1 MPPFNV
7 NVYVRP
13 SSEAC
18 QELAIPGCSLLVS
31 LRDTSVSYTLPS
43 SACST
48 AVPCSVRM
56 SSDFGALPSMPTVTD
71 ESETSVPKDVMGF
84 LRPVSDSPSHSSTLS
99 TIATPKKISQ
109 RVASAFRL
117 RFRPFSSMHPSL
129 VDACYTPDG
138 RVRFDGVPARRL
150 ACVGI
155 TRRTRPDTCR

>member
-31 LRDTSVSYTLPS
+31 LRDTNVSYT
-43 SACST
+43 
-48 AVPCSVRM
+48 
-56 SSDFGALPSMPTVTD
+56 
-71 ESETSVPKDVMGF
+71 KDVMGF

-99 TIATPKKISQ
+99 TSATPKKISQ

-138 RVRFDGVPARRL
+138 RVRFDGVPALLL

>member
-1 MPPFNV
+1 MAEQTPDSIITTQRNGQTIVAELFFN
-7 NVYVRP
+7 
-13 SSEAC
+13 
-18 QELAIPGCSLLVS
+18 
-31 LRDTSVSYTLPS
+31 
-43 SACST
+43 
-48 AVPCSVRM
+48 
-56 SSDFGALPSMPTVTD
+56 
-71 ESETSVPKDVMGF
+71 
-84 LRPVSDSPSHSSTLS
+84 HSSTLS

-155 TRRTRPDTCR
+155 TRRTRSDTCR